1 MCQQAKDPGRRSL
14 GESGRAFD
22 ELWVEEEMIAQ
33 ERNLCHLLNL
43 VASVLLLTGMGCQTG
58 PERVVETVPGWLESI
73 PKDQSHYY
81 AIGVSGPTPRVSDAW
96 DQAIRRARAELGRLM
111 ISQISSKGT
120 IISSS
125 SGEYVREIVKIL
137 SDTELNYT
145 EVIERWA
152 DRSGIYG
159 PPEHFYVLVRMEKR
173 RADSVLR
180 RIK

>member
-1 MCQQAKDPGRRSL
+1 
-14 GESGRAFD
+14 
-22 ELWVEEEMIAQ
+22 MIRQ
-33 ERNLCHLLNL
+33 KRNLCHLVNL
-43 VASVLLLTGMGCQTG
+43 GVLILLLTSMGCQSG
-58 PERVVETVPGWLESI
+58 PEPVTGTVPGWLEAI
-73 PKDQSHYY
+73 PIDESHYY
-81 AIGVSGPTPRVSDAW
+81 AIGISGPTPRISDAW
-96 DQAIRRARAELGRLM
+96 DQAIKRARAELGRVM

-125 SGEYVREIVKIL
+125 SGEYVKEIVKIL

-152 DRSGIYG
+152 DRSGVYG

-173 RADSVLR
+173 TAESVLR

>member
-1 MCQQAKDPGRRSL
+1 
-14 GESGRAFD
+14 
-22 ELWVEEEMIAQ
+22 MIRQ
-33 ERNLCHLLNL
+33 KRNLCHLVNL
-43 VASVLLLTGMGCQTG
+43 GVLILLLTSMGCQSG
-58 PERVVETVPGWLESI
+58 PEPVSETLPGWLEAI
-73 PKDQSHYY
+73 PIDESHYY
-81 AIGVSGPTPRVSDAW
+81 AIGISGPTPRISDAW
-96 DQAIRRARAELGRLM
+96 DQAIKRARAELGRVM

-125 SGEYVREIVKIL
+125 SGEYVSEIVRIL

-173 RADSVLR
+173 TAESVLR

>member
-1 MCQQAKDPGRRSL
+1 MCHQAKDPGRRSL
-14 GESGRAFD
+14 GESGRGFD
-22 ELWVEEEMIAQ
+22 EFRGEAMIRQ
-33 ERNLCHLLNL
+33 KRSLCHLLNL
-43 VASVLLLTGMGCQTG
+43 GVLVLLLTSMGCQSGPQAVTG
-58 PERVVETVPGWLESI
+58 TVPAWLESI

-111 ISQISSKGT
+111 ISHITSKGT

-173 RADSVLR
+173 RAESVLT

>member
-22 ELWVEEEMIAQ
+22 ELRVEEEMITQ
-33 ERNLCHLLNL
+33 ERNLCHLVNL
-43 VASVLLLTGMGCQTG
+43 GVLILLLTSMGCQSG
-58 PERVVETVPGWLESI
+58 PEPVSETVPGWLEAI
-73 PKDQSHYY
+73 PIDESHYY
-81 AIGVSGPTPRVSDAW
+81 AIGISGPTPRISDAW
-96 DQAIRRARAELGRLM
+96 DQAIRRARAELGKVIVSHVR
-111 ISQISSKGT
+111 SNGT
-120 IISSS
+120 IISSPG
-125 SGEYVREIVKIL
+125 GEYVREIVRIL
-137 SDTELNYT
+137 SDAELNYT

-173 RADSVLR
+173 TAESVLR

>member
-1 MCQQAKDPGRRSL
+1 
-14 GESGRAFD
+14 
-22 ELWVEEEMIAQ
+22 MIRQ
-33 ERNLCHLLNL
+33 KRNLCHLVNL
-43 VASVLLLTGMGCQTG
+43 GVLILLLTSMGCQSG
-58 PERVVETVPGWLESI
+58 PEQVVETVPGWLESI
-73 PKDQSHYY
+73 PIDESHYY
-81 AIGVSGPTPRVSDAW
+81 AMGISGPTPRVSDAW
-96 DQAIRRARAELGRLM
+96 DQAIKRARAELGRLI
-111 ISQISSKGT
+111 ISHITSKGT

-125 SGEYVREIVKIL
+125 RGEYVREIVRIL

-173 RADSVLR
+173 TAESVLR

>member
-1 MCQQAKDPGRRSL
+1 MCHQAKDPGRRSQ
-14 GESGRAFD
+14 GESGRGFN
-22 ELWVEEEMIAQ
+22 ELRVEEMIRQ
-33 ERNLCHLLNL
+33 KRNLCHLVNL
-43 VASVLLLTGMGCQTG
+43 GVLILLLTSMGCQSG
-58 PERVVETVPGWLESI
+58 PEPVSETVPGWLEAI
-73 PKDQSHYY
+73 PIDESHYY
-81 AIGVSGPTPRVSDAW
+81 AIGISGPTPRISDAW
-96 DQAIRRARAELGRLM
+96 DQAIKRARAELGRSI
-111 ISQISSKGT
+111 ISHISSKGT

-173 RADSVLR
+173 TAQSVLR
-180 RIK
+180 RLK